1 MESFDLK
8 DAIYIAI
15 IISTGVATFLSTK
28 HKLKEYIRD
37 KMDYL
42 KDKLHDQEVE
52 IERLKGRD
60 ENQQQIIDT
69 FQNQVLNHLPALFE
83 IVNNSKKRKND

>member
-15 IISTGVATFLSTK
+15 IIGTGITTFLSTK

-37 KMDYL
+37 RIDEL
-42 KDKLHDQEVE
+42 KDKLHNQEVE

-69 FQNQVLNHLPALFE
+69 FQNQVLNHLPALYE
-83 IVNNSKKRKND
+83 IANKSKK